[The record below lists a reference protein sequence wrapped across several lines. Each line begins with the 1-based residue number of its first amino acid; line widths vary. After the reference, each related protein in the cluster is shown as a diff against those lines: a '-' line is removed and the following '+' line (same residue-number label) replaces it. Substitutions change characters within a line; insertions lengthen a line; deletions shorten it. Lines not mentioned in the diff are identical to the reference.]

1 MLGTAIME
9 LSEEIVGAP
18 VILIWIRDR
27 QSFCSWKF
35 VFHKTNLIIWRNRL
49 IYSIKRKSSSCQVKL
64 NFLLLDLINLIIK
77 LLIGN

>member
-27 QSFCSWKF
+27 QSFC
-35 VFHKTNLIIWRNRL
+35 R
-49 IYSIKRKSSSCQVKL
+49 QAPVKL
-64 NFLLLDLINLIIK
+64 NAILVLSWVGVFLHEPPSPIAINLLFNNI
-77 LLIGN
+77 